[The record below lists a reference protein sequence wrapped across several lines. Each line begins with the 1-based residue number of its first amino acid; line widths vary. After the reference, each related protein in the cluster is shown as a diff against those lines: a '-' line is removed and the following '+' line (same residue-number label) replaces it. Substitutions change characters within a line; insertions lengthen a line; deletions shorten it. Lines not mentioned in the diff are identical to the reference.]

1 MLCLTP
7 CVLVVYDSSINQVFL
22 DGLLGLE
29 LFSQKTLREDLPTLP
44 VLPRFW
50 EILNQIN
57 SRTRTKLQKLIRL
70 KSVLSVREGNKLT
83 VLTQPSLDLVFPH
96 IQIFIIE
103 P

>member
-29 LFSQKTLREDLPTLP
+29 LFSQKTLREDLPSLP

-70 KSVLSVREGNKLT
+70 KSVLSVREGKLT